1 MINRCQ
7 GADEAK
13 EGAVTKGD
21 FAMAPGRVAG
31 PSDYREVTS

>member
-21 FAMAPGRVAG
+21 FAMAPGRVA